1 MSICRDGK
9 WLIQSVE
16 GLLIVRSIGSEPCDT
31 IVGTCATHTQAGL
44 IGCSGEKSELV
55 AIIDGGEEPLW
66 KRLLWMAA
74 IWTGSVVALAAIAA
88 VIRFWLN
95 A

>member
-1 MSICRDGK
+1 M
-9 WLIQSVE
+9 
-16 GLLIVRSIGSEPCDT
+16 
-31 IVGTCATHTQAGL
+31 
-44 IGCSGEKSELV
+44 
-55 AIIDGGEEPLW
+55 AIIDGGEEPFW

-74 IWTGSVVALAAIAA
+74 IWTGSVVVLAAIAA